1 MHTYIDCNNLLNTE
15 IDDACLTELGKA
27 FHRVMTLGTNDEN
40 MYCVRANGLLKL
52 VCMHNKCYTVEIDRN
67 HL

>member
-1 MHTYIDCNNLLNTE
+1 MSLKVKTNISFIIPTYIECNNLLNTE

-40 MYCVRANGLLKL
+40 IYCVRANGLLKL
-52 VCMHNKCYTVEIDRN
+52 V
-67 HL
+67 